1 MQKRKAGVRA
11 VLLSAAFLGFTPVFG
26 KQAIN
31 LGFSP
36 LAVVGIRTLM
46 AMLLLLVIIVVFRRE
61 YLYIYPA
68 GLIGCGLA
76 GLFNGI
82 GSILYYSALG
92 RINASLGQLLY
103 SLYPLFV
110 AIWLVLDSQPPNK
123 LTLFRIALAMIAVF
137 LLTYSESV
145 VIDMVGVGQ
154 MLLASILYAL
164 HLPINQRVL
173 YDVPAPTVTL
183 YTLIAMSLV
192 VVPVFLLLGHP
203 IPSNT
208 SWYPIIGL
216 TLVTFLSRLAL
227 FQGVKY
233 LGGMQTALLG
243 LLELLVAIGLS
254 ITWLHEKLAQAQWVG
269 AGILSLSILL
279 MYFDKPATVRKP
291 AKSGWLGWL
300 RPPTNFPPD
309 LP

>member
-1 MQKRKAGVRA
+1 MQKRRTGVRA
-11 VLLSAAFLGFTPVFG
+11 VLLSAALLGFTPVLG

-31 LGFSP
+31 AGFHP

-46 AMLLLLVIIVVFRRE
+46 AFLLLLALLALFQRK

-76 GLFNGI
+76 GLFNGL
-82 GSILYYSALG
+82 GSILYYSALS

-110 AIWLVLDSQPPNK
+110 AIWLVLDSQPPSK
-123 LTLFRIALAMIAVF
+123 FTLFRIALATVAVF
-137 LLTYSESV
+137 LLTYSKADGV
-145 VIDMVGVGQ
+145 DMVGVGQ
-154 MLLASILYAL
+154 MLIASILYAV

-173 YDVPAPTVTL
+173 YDAPAPTVTL
-183 YTLIAMSLV
+183 YTLMAMSLV
-192 VVPVFLLLGHP
+192 VVPAFLLSNQP
-203 IPSNT
+203 IAEKSN
-208 SWYPIIGL
+208 WYPVIGL
-216 TLVTFLSRLAL
+216 TMVTFLSRLAL
-227 FQGVKY
+227 FQGVKH

-254 ITWLHEKLAQAQWVG
+254 IAWLGETLTSSQWLG
-269 AGILSLSILL
+269 AGVLIASILL
-279 MYFDKPATVRKP
+279 IYFDKPTTTRRP

-300 RPPTNFPPD
+300 RPPTNYPPD

>member
-1 MQKRKAGVRA
+1 MQKRKAGIQA
-11 VLLSAAFLGFTPVFG
+11 ALLSATLLGFAPVFG
-26 KQAIN
+26 KLAIN

-36 LAVVGIRTLM
+36 LAVVGFRTFM
-46 AMLLLLVIIVVFRRE
+46 AALLLFGIIFLFRKE

-82 GSILYYSALG
+82 GSILYYSSLG

-103 SLYPLFV
+103 SLYPFFV
-110 AIWLVLDSQPPNK
+110 AIWLILDSQPPSK
-123 LTLFRIALAMIAVF
+123 LTLFRIALALAAVF
-137 LLTYSESV
+137 LLTNSKSV
-145 VIDMVGVGQ
+145 AIDMIGVSQ
-154 MLLASILYAL
+154 MLIASILYAL

-173 YDVPAPTVTL
+173 YDAPAPTVTL

-192 VVPVFLLLGHP
+192 VTPVFFFIKQP
-203 IPSNT
+203 IPANAN
-208 SWYPIIGL
+208 WQPILGL
-216 TLVTFLSRLAL
+216 TLVTFLSRLTL
-227 FQGVKY
+227 FQGVKH

-243 LLELLVAIGLS
+243 LLELLVAIGFSVL
-254 ITWLHEKLAQAQWVG
+254 WLHENLSQAQWLG
-269 AGILSLSILL
+269 AGILSASIFLI
-279 MYFDKPATVRKP
+279 YFDKPATERRP

-309 LP
+309 MP